1 MGPSTEGV
9 DEESNFLAR
18 CGRPMNGG
26 SVFRADFQ
34 QVRRGYAPDEVTAHL
49 RLVAEHMAD
58 LEARIQELDAQLAER
73 QQSAGADAG
82 DPYDVVA
89 ARIADLVRSFDED
102 VARMRLDA
110 ETEVDRILQE
120 AREQAERTRQEAQAE
135 VDRLQQEADTVRQQ
149 AEADAARIISEVTER
164 SQRLIADAQREAEE
178 SVAGLRSRRDALLED
193 LGQINQWLDETSAR
207 LGAILERATPQDSV
221 VVEPGTAE

>member
-1 MGPSTEGV
+1 MSPSTEGV
-9 DEESNFLAR
+9 DEESSILAGG
-18 CGRPMNGG
+18 GRPMNGG

-58 LEARIQELDAQLAER
+58 LEARIKELDTQLAER

-110 ETEVDRILQE
+110 ETEVDRIPQE
-120 AREQAERTRQEAQAE
+120 AREQ
-135 VDRLQQEADTVRQQ
+135 DL
-149 AEADAARIISEVTER
+149 
-164 SQRLIADAQREAEE
+164 L
-178 SVAGLRSRRDALLED
+178 LLEHEVRV
-193 LGQINQWLDETSAR
+193 LRVGQVREHLAGHPEGRYPVVGLLRGASEREGEPPDRVTVHHPTSA
-207 LGAILERATPQDSV
+207 AQSHDA
-221 VVEPGTAE
+221 

>member
-1 MGPSTEGV
+1 
-9 DEESNFLAR
+9 
-18 CGRPMNGG
+18 MNGG

-58 LEARIQELDAQLAER
+58 LEARIKELDTQLAER

-120 AREQAERTRQEAQAE
+120 AREQAERTRREAQAE
-135 VDRLQQEADTVRQQ
+135 VDRLQQDADTVRQQ
-149 AEADAARIISEVTER
+149 AEADAARIISDVTER
-164 SQRLIADAQREAEE
+164 SQRLIADAHHEAEE